1 MSRAVAWAA
10 ALCSF
15 ALGCVAAL
23 VGVLDTQRLCMGTFD
38 EMCSGPRRGDAV
50 AAFALAG
57 VLLSL
62 SVILVVRLR
71 RTRRG

>member
-23 VGVLDTQRLCMGTFD
+23 VGVLDTQRVCMGMFD
-38 EMCSGPRRGDAV
+38 EMCGGPKRGDAV
-50 AAFALAG
+50 TAFALAG
-57 VLLSL
+57 VLLTL
-62 SVILVVRLR
+62 GVVLVIRLR